1 MKKIIFYWSPHLNPV
16 GTLKSTLNSA
26 LSLKR
31 YNNRYD
37 VFVINACG
45 EWNDYKKF
53 FSDNSINLI
62 KLNFSYLKFL
72 PKRGFILSRFSYLL
86 IYILSFILNT
96 SSV

>member
-31 YNNRYD
+31 YNNKYD

-53 FSDNSINLI
+53 FSNLETPI
-62 KLNFSYLKFL
+62 YLLFSLANIPENIKFL
-72 PKRGFILSRFSYLL
+72 
-86 IYILSFILNT
+86 
-96 SSV
+96 